1 MQAVLYIHGKG
12 GSASESAHY
21 QRFFP
26 GQTVVGLAY
35 QAETPREAGQEICA
49 AAAALKKDHE
59 SVTLIA
65 NSIGA
70 YFSMFGGADAWIDR
84 AFFIS
89 PIVDMEQLICGLM
102 AAEHVTEEALQA
114 RGVVPTAFGEPLSWE
129 YLCRVRAHPICW
141 NAPTA
146 ILYGGR
152 DTLTDYET
160 VASFAE
166 KHGAALTVME
176 EGEHWF
182 HTPAQMRFLDRW
194 LRDCLFAVRPL
205 EAAET
210 DAALALAW
218 RVFTEFES
226 PDYAPE
232 GTEEFRKA
240 LHDAGYLSG
249 LRFFG
254 AFDDD
259 RLIGE
264 IGVRPDRMHIC
275 FFFVDGQYHRLGVGT
290 KLFRYLLQTYPGK
303 TITLNSSP
311 YGLPFYK
318 ALGFAATDSEQTVN
332 GIRFTP
338 MAYAP
343 DA

>member
-218 RVFTEFES
+218 RVYRIRVPGLCPGGHRGIPQS
-226 PDYAPE
+226 PARRRISLRAPV
-232 GTEEFRKA
+232 FRRVRRRPA
-240 LHDAGYLSG
+240 DRRNRRAAGSDAHLLF
-249 LRFFG
+249 LRG
-254 AFDDD
+254 RAVSPSRRRD
-259 RLIGE
+259 
-264 IGVRPDRMHIC
+264 
-275 FFFVDGQYHRLGVGT
+275 
-290 KLFRYLLQTYPGK
+290 K
-303 TITLNSSP
+303 TVP
-311 YGLPFYK
+311 V
-318 ALGFAATDSEQTVN
+318 FAANLSRQNDHAQFLALRPAVL
-332 GIRFTP
+332 
-338 MAYAP
+338 
-343 DA
+343 